1 MASATGCLVKTNKAN
16 LLHALESQAEQPLV
30 EIPKGGIHIVDGM
43 ATIQQLDI
51 NKLPGQRTFR
61 HLAEILLQRLV
72 NRAKSN
78 SSDEVHFVTDTYR
91 NVSIK
96 NAEHANRAAG
106 GSQVMRIY
114 GQALP
119 QQSKKFLSNGQNKE
133 SLIEFLFE
141 TWSKMA
147 TSDLKG
153 VRVYLSHGS
162 KCHVMSPS
170 IAPDDTVRVDE
181 GDNLNSTQE
190 EADSRM
196 FLHAAYAANSSAATD
211 VIIVQPPTVSGRL

>member
-1 MASATGCLVKTNKAN
+1 
-16 LLHALESQAEQPLV
+16 
-30 EIPKGGIHIVDGM
+30 M

-96 NAEHANRAAG
+96 NADRANRAAG

-119 QQSKKFLSNGQNKE
+119 QQWKKFLSNGENME
-133 SLIEFLFE
+133 SLTEFLFE

-147 TSDLKG
+147 TSDLKS

-162 KCHVMSPS
+162 KCHVMSPG

-181 GDNLNSTQE
+181 V
-190 EADSRM
+190 DSLCGCFRGVGSGQSCRSE
-196 FLHAAYAANSSAATD
+196 LYSSNE
-211 VIIVQPPTVSGRL
+211 